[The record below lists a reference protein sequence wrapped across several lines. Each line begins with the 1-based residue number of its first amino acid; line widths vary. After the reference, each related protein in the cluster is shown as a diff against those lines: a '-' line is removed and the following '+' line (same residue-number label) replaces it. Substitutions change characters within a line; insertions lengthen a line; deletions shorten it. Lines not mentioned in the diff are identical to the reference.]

1 MPKRSE
7 TYRSHPLRGR
17 VNGRTPR
24 GRRIRR
30 LFTGY
35 MKGLDPN
42 DVVATSSAL
51 RAAEL
56 ATTSEDV
63 RSRVMAGELELSD
76 TLVRVSNLLDR
87 AERRLA
93 TLAGLAPDDDED
105 EQLREWSRAAKPA
118 MTDEENDA
126 LDPVK
131 IYAKAKRER
140 EAREAKER
148 GDAQ

>member
-30 LFTGY
+30 LFAGY
-35 MKGLDPN
+35 MKGLDPG
-42 DVVATSSAL
+42 DVVSQSSAL
-51 RAAEL
+51 AAAEL
-56 ATTSEDV
+56 AATSEDV

-93 TLAGLAPDDDED
+93 TLAGREPEVDED
-105 EQLREWSRAAKPA
+105 EQLAARERAARAAPPI
-118 MTDEENDA
+118 DDDL
-126 LDPVK
+126 LDPIK
-131 IYAKAKRER
+131 IHAKAKRER
-140 EAREAKER
+140 EARER
-148 GDAQ
+148 GEAA